1 MERSKGLDGVAKT
14 LLVLASIGAI
24 NWGLIGFFNWNL
36 VEAIFGG
43 SSNWSPSVLSR
54 VIYALVGL
62 CGLASLF
69 FLPRLATY
77 RKGLEAGRTY
87 RTTETTGTTTGS
99 RIGGHSEIRP

>member
-1 MERSKGLDGVAKT
+1 MERNKGLDGVAKT
-14 LLVLASIGAI
+14 LWVLASIGAI

-43 SSNWSPSVLSR
+43 NSNWAPSVLSR

-69 FLPRLATY
+69 FLPRLAAFK
-77 RKGLEAGRTY
+77 RGREAY
-87 RTTETTGTTTGS
+87 RTTEATP
-99 RIGGHSEIRP
+99 RIGGRSEIRP

>member
-1 MERSKGLDGVAKT
+1 MEKTKGMDGVAKT

-43 SSNWSPSVLSR
+43 QSTYAPSVLSR

-69 FLPRLATY
+69 VLPRLAVF
-77 RKGLEAGRTY
+77 KGGQPGGRAF
-87 RTTETTGTTTGS
+87 GTTDTTT
-99 RIGGHSEIRP
+99 RVGGRSEIRP